1 MSNLS
6 AVLSTS
12 SKLELVL
19 MFSENCTSNE
29 LGGTVTVPNAKS
41 PASLLASE
49 NDFSKGRI
57 FLL

>member
-1 MSNLS
+1 
-6 AVLSTS
+6 
-12 SKLELVL
+12 